1 MDDRWLTEAD
11 LEQLQRLGIPQW
23 EVERQLALFEKK
35 SVTIDLHRPCTLGD
49 GILQVDAPVEKA
61 CMEAYTKGLKKG
73 RFIKFVPA
81 SGAATRMF
89 QDLFAIMGR
98 KPVPNLSEI
107 RASAEA
113 GDEAAQRARMFFE
126 NARRFAFFEQWR
138 DAVNGSGA
146 NLEEEIGTGRIE
158 RVLKVLLTAEGLDL
172 ARLPKALIPFHRYD
186 DGPRTAL
193 EEHLAEAARIVRLPN
208 GVCPVH
214 FTVSPEHEQ
223 RFLEHIAGVQPRH
236 DALWDCHFQIT
247 LSQQSAATNTLAV
260 DENNRPFRD
269 ASGRLVF
276 RPAGHGALL
285 DNLNRLKGDLIYIKN
300 IDNVVPD
307 HLKPETIRWKKI
319 LGGFAILMQD
329 RIHRH
334 IKALRTRLSSE
345 TVEQGRRF
353 VQTTFWGGTCAIGG
367 ALIAQRDLLLHV
379 LNRPLRICGMVRN
392 VAEPGGGPFWAWDRE
407 GRLTCQ
413 IVEKAQVNLAD
424 PRQRAVWERSTHFN
438 PVDLVCAVRDPEGN
452 PYDLVRYRDPDAVI
466 ITKKSLEG
474 RPLKAL
480 ELPGLWNGSMALW
493 NTVFVEVPSVTFS
506 PVKTVLD
513 LLRPE
518 HQPPE
523 SGEGR

>member
-1 MDDRWLTEAD
+1 MDDRWFTEAD
-11 LEQLQRLGIPQW
+11 VQQMERLGIPQW

-35 SVTIDLHRPCTLGD
+35 NVSVELHRPCTLGD
-49 GILQVDAPVEKA
+49 GILGVDAELERV
-61 CMEAYTKGLKKG
+61 CVDAYTKGLKKG

-89 QDLFAIMGR
+89 QDLFPVLGES
-98 KPVPNLSEI
+98 PVPDLSHI
-107 RASAEA
+107 RAAAEA
-113 GDEAAQRARMFFE
+113 GDEAARRVQTFFD
-126 NARRFAFFEQWR
+126 NARRFAFFEAWR
-138 DAVNGSGA
+138 EAVSRLGA
-146 NLEEEIGTGRIE
+146 DLEEDLRAGRID
-158 RVLKVLLTAEGLDL
+158 RALKGLLTAEGLDL
-172 ARLPKALIPFHRYD
+172 GRLPKALIPFHRYE

-193 EEHLAEAARIVRLPN
+193 EEHLAEAARIVCLPN

-214 FTVSPEHEQ
+214 FTVSPEHER
-223 RFLEHIAGVQPRH
+223 RFLEHIAAVRPRH
-236 DALWDCHFQIT
+236 EALWDCAFQIT
-247 LSQQSAATNTLAV
+247 LSEQSTATDTLAV
-260 DENNRPFRD
+260 DEDNRPFRD

-285 DNLNRLKGDLIYIKN
+285 YNLNRLKGDLVFIKN

-307 HLKPETIRWKKI
+307 YLKPETIRWKKI
-319 LGGFAILMQD
+319 LGGFTILMQE
-329 RIHRH
+329 RIHRQ

-345 TVEQGRRF
+345 TVEQVRRF
-353 VQTTFWGGTCAIGG
+353 VQTTFWGSTCAIGG

-379 LNRPLRICGMVRN
+379 LNRPLRVCGMVRN
-392 VAEPGGGPFWAWDRE
+392 VGEPGGGPFWAWDRE

-413 IVEKAQVNLAD
+413 IVEKAQVNMAD
-424 PRQRAVWERSTHFN
+424 PRQRAVWERATHFN

-452 PYDLVRYRDPDAVI
+452 PYDLLRYRDPDAVI

-493 NTVFVEVPSVTFS
+493 NTVFVEVPSITFN

-518 HQPPE
+518 HQPRDTGDG
-523 SGEGR
+523 S